1 MKNDIRDIHYMDMRF
16 KNQKAQLQRDTS
28 SKNYEDWNTY
38 ESWLIGR
45 GRELPTVLKHL
56 GSFKRVLRIFQS
68 DNMKS
73 LSKNELIELN
83 RVIVESKYTTSTKA
97 GMQLF
102 IKAYLCLLADEERV
116 KEVQSLVKVMHEAK
130 DDNPDSDEHGKV
142 ISYKDFRKICK
153 NMPNN
158 KLVMMTKILFSTGM
172 RITELYN
179 ICPDNVQY
187 VKRKLFG
194 ISLPPGLA
202 GYKCA
207 WIYTRGKR
215 TKSKREGRY
224 MYYMA
229 LYADEF
235 KKYMDGLKAD
245 EYAFDYTYSYYLQ
258 CLHAAAK
265 KAVLNYRI
273 HPHMFRH
280 TAATRLFK
288 VHPDAVVKK
297 ILNWSKNSS
306 MPKHYSHINKSDL
319 VDAMDK
325 VSKY

>member
-1 MKNDIRDIHYMDMRF
+1 MMNTTIRDIHYMNTRF
-16 KNQKAQLQRDTS
+16 KSQKSQFKRDTS
-28 SKNYEDWNTY
+28 SSNYENWNTY

-45 GRELPTVLKHL
+45 SRSMPTVLKHL
-56 GSFKRVLRIFQS
+56 GAFKRVMRVYQS
-68 DNMKS
+68 DDIKN
-73 LSKNELIELN
+73 LTKNELIEMN
-83 RVIVESKYTTSTKA
+83 RKIVESKYKIKTKI

-102 IKAYLCLLADEERV
+102 IRLFLTLLADEERV
-116 KEVQSLVKVMHEAK
+116 KEVKSLIKIMH
-130 DDNPDSDEHGKV
+130 DTPNDNPDSDEHGKV
-142 ISYKDFRKICK
+142 VSYSDFKKICK
-153 NMPNN
+153 HIPNY
-158 KLVMMTKILFSTGM
+158 KLKMMTKILFSTGM

-179 ICPDNVQY
+179 IVPGKVQY

-194 ISLPPGLA
+194 VKLPPGLF

-224 MYYMA
+224 LYYMA

-235 KKYMDGLKAD
+235 KKYMDCLKQD
-245 EYAFDYTYSYYLQ
+245 EYAFDYSYSYYLQ

-265 KAVLNYRI
+265 KAGLDYRI

-288 VHPDAVVKK
+288 KLPDAVVKRV
-297 ILNWSKNSS
+297 LNWSKNST
-306 MPKHYSHINKSDL
+306 MPQHYSHINKSDI
-319 VDAMDK
+319 VEAMNK
-325 VSKY
+325 IGT